1 VVYGQD
7 FLPDIRHHVVSLDLS
22 ETADRPAVE
31 PGMEVSV
38 AYQPIQFIINDI
50 NRNRRMAFLGKYIS
64 DVIGAVRSLL
74 KGMRLTGYY
83 FTHHKEIITQQYPD
97 NKETMKLPERFRG
110 EVVMPHDEKNEH
122 ACTGCT
128 ACELACPNGTIKII
142 TKFDVTPEGKKKKAL
157 DTFIYHLELCT
168 MCNLCIEACPTDAIK
183 MAQNFEH
190 SVYDRSKLT
199 KKLNNP
205 GSKIREGV
213 E

>member
-1 VVYGQD
+1 
-7 FLPDIRHHVVSLDLS
+7 
-22 ETADRPAVE
+22 
-31 PGMEVSV
+31 M
-38 AYQPIQFIINDI
+38 FI
-50 NRNRRMAFLGKYIS
+50 KQYIS
-64 DVIGAVRSLL
+64 EVFGAVRSLW
-74 KGMRLTGYY
+74 KGMRTTGRY
-83 FTHHKEIITQQYPD
+83 FMRPKEIITQQYPE
-97 NKETMKLPERFRG
+97 NRAELQLAERFRG
-110 EVVMPHDEKNEH
+110 EVVMPHDENNEH

-142 TKFDVTPEGKKKKAL
+142 TKFDITPDGKKKKAL

-199 KKLNNP
+199 KKLNTP
-205 GSKIREGV
+205 GSKIREGI